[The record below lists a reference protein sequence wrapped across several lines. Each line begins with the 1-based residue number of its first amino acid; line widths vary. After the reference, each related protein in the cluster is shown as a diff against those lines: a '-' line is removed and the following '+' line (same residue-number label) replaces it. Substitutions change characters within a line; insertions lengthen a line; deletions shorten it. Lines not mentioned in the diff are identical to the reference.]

1 MGLAEQFTNTSQMGQ
16 LSMLRS
22 MMQGDTSQAVLGL
35 VRTCP
40 DFANFLRDMTGR
52 EPEEALSMS
61 PEEAYKSKGYDL
73 ATIVQMIGNA

>member
-1 MGLAEQFTNTSQMGQ
+1 M
-16 LSMLRS
+16 
-22 MMQGDTSQAVLGL
+22 

-73 ATIVQMIGNA
+73 TKILETLNNA

>member
-1 MGLAEQFTNTSQMGQ
+1 M
-16 LSMLRS
+16 
-22 MMQGDTSQAVLGL
+22 

-40 DFANFLRDMTGR
+40 DFANFLRDMTGK

-73 ATIVQMIGNA
+73 ATIMQMIGNA